1 MAKLPVDAIAQE
13 SDNVV
18 GRTVVKIPHKMGW
31 DIAQDIARETGVSL
45 KELAEAC
52 NLNVYCDHVMV
63 DTWCIE

>member
-13 SDNVV
+13 SGNVV
-18 GRTVVKIPHKMGW
+18 GRAIVKIPHKMGW
-31 DIAQDIARETGVSL
+31 EIAQDIARENGMSL
-45 KELAEAC
+45 KELAETC